1 MWAFERLSAFGRLT
15 AAFHEA
21 PSGWPPSL
29 SEIAV
34 ILGREKT
41 LRLVGAMR
49 EEKQHGR
56 AWRCEF
62 YVPNTVPP
70 DHPIAEAIGLRAAR
84 RLAEY
89 FGGLIMKVSNG
100 TSVERLAKVRACFR
114 LQALGLGSAAIAE
127 RVGLSDRRVR
137 QFLSI
142 PQLAAEGLEAGEIA
156 RRIDVSAAIVGEVL
170 AEGPPEG
177 MR

>member
-1 MWAFERLSAFGRLT
+1 MWAFERLSVLGRLT

-89 FGGLIMKVSNG
+89 FGGLIMKVSSG
-100 TSVERLAKVRACFR
+100 AAIEKAARHRAVHRLS
-114 LQALGLGSAAIAE
+114 ALGLPSAAIGE

-137 QFLSI
+137 EI
-142 PQLAAEGLEAGEIA
+142 LAAK
-156 RRIDVSAAIVGEVL
+156 R
-170 AEGPPEG
+170 
-177 MR
+177 